1 MLQYL
6 RIKNLALLEEVQLE
20 FKPGFTTVTGETG
33 AGKSVLLGAL
43 ALLSGARVE
52 KSTIRQGAGFCGI
65 EAVLDLRRS
74 VVDIDETLNELGLA
88 PTDEKGILILKR
100 TIYSDRPQR
109 IYVNGGLATLAAL
122 QKLGKRWID
131 FHGPGEPQ
139 KLLLEKYQL
148 KMLDVF
154 SGLESEVSDYQS
166 GYDHWKALLKSVE
179 NMKESEQLSEDEQYF
194 YKGQIDEIDSIN
206 PTQERI
212 ERLERD
218 FKRLHSAK
226 ELAEESQKILMN
238 LVGSSSVI
246 ERLRKIIKSAEI
258 LAELDPAAG
267 DVLLDRLKAMV
278 IECDDIGSEYDKI
291 VQGLDFDDDDARAIQ
306 NDMSRW
312 LGLQRKYGSS
322 LELVLQKRTG
332 LFNKLQNQTN
342 IDAQIEALLE
352 QADVMEKKLVE
363 QASMITQKRRKA
375 GQKLA
380 QEIQKCMLTL
390 GFKHA
395 LFEIKVEDAAKLA
408 E

>member
-375 GQKLA
+375 GQR
-380 QEIQKCMLTL
+380 
-390 GFKHA
+390 
-395 LFEIKVEDAAKLA
+395 
-408 E
+408 